1 MKLSPKDSCTDIPA
15 GEKKSLQILLSTT
28 QAVKQEQ
35 ISQQRSHSFLLSVRK
50 WLGAGPSLELEMI
63 WSFRSFSLAC
73 LYPSLPLF
81 LPLSASLAIFPTGWL
96 LRGWF
101 RMRYG
106 GAGPEGG
113 RLERREGRTDMA
125 KENRKKLS
133 QGRKTNFSVLSLFR
147 RDSANWATGQLAGT
161 PGI

>member
-63 WSFRSFSLAC
+63 WSFRSFSLVC
-73 LYPSLPLF
+73 IPLYLSFSLC
-81 LPLSASLAIFPTGWL
+81 LPLSPFFP
-96 LRGWF
+96 
-101 RMRYG
+101 
-106 GAGPEGG
+106 
-113 RLERREGRTDMA
+113 
-125 KENRKKLS
+125 
-133 QGRKTNFSVLSLFR
+133 
-147 RDSANWATGQLAGT
+147 LAGCCVA
-161 PGI
+161 GSE